1 MAAKIT
7 DAQIKALGAINSGR
21 VFMLN
26 DGSTDTKG
34 VTSATVKALRK
45 AGMLAVNGASRTVVK
60 GRAARRLIL
69 TPAALA
75 LVND

>member
-1 MAAKIT
+1 MTKISDT
-7 DAQIKALGAINSGR
+7 QRKALDTIRSGR

-45 AGMLAVNGASRTVVK
+45 SGLIVPNGASRTMVK
-60 GRAARRLIL
+60 GRAARRLTL
-69 TPAALA
+69 TPAGISA
-75 LVND
+75 

>member
-1 MAAKIT
+1 MAT
-7 DAQIKALGAINSGR
+7 VSPAQRKALDTIRTGR

-45 AGMLAVNGASRTVVK
+45 AGLLTVNGASRIVVK
-60 GRAARRLIL
+60 GRAARRLVL
-69 TPAALA
+69 TREALS
-75 LVND
+75 LVSA